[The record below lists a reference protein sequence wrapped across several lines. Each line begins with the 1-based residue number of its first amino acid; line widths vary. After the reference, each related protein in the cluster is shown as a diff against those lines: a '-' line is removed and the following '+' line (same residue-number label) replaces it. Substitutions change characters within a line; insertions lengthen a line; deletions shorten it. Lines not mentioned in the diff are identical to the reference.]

1 MSIRIAL
8 VDDHELVREGIKNLL
23 NNCPGI
29 SIIAEYSKGVY
40 LLNGLR
46 QDVPDVILLDLQL
59 PDQHG
64 EELLPVIKQN
74 YPDVKV
80 IILTTNEN
88 VYNIKKLL
96 NIGAD
101 GYIFKSTDSKLLAES
116 INHVMKESTPFLPDY
131 IRQNIK
137 RKTST
142 WEKSISLT
150 PREMEVLRLS
160 ALEHTSKEIGDI
172 LQINHRT
179 VEIFKR
185 GIMKKLDA
193 NNMVGV
199 LKKAIMLG
207 LIKE

>member
-1 MSIRIAL
+1 MSIRVAL
-8 VDDHELVREGIKNLL
+8 VDDHELIREGIKNLL

-29 SIIAEYSKGVY
+29 SLVGEYSKGVY

-46 QDVPDVILLDLQL
+46 NDLPDVILLDLQL

-64 EELLPVIKQN
+64 EELLPVIKQT
-74 YPDVKV
+74 YPDIKV

-88 VYNIKKLL
+88 IYNIKKLL

-101 GYIFKSTDSKLLAES
+101 GYIFKNTDSKLLAEG
-116 INHVMKESTPFLPDY
+116 INHVIKESTPFLPEY
-131 IRQNIK
+131 VRQSIK

-142 WEKSISLT
+142 LDKNISLT

-179 VEIFKR
+179 VEIFRR
-185 GIMKKLDA
+185 GIMQKLDA

-199 LKKAIMLG
+199 VKKAIMLG